1 MSSQANGFLSPCGRR
16 KSQFTR
22 ATSSCCLNNGKD
34 RVIDKSG
41 DSRSRER
48 GELQWEKL
56 SDDEKNIYLA
66 HKTACMVRTEH
77 VILVYKDGCKID
89 KLPIRTYCNHF
100 TRDNFLCV

>member
-1 MSSQANGFLSPCGRR
+1 MLRRGVPLQSFIYSVRHFGGVMSSQANGFLSPCGRR

-41 DSRSRER
+41 DSRARER

-77 VILVYKDGCKID
+77 L
-89 KLPIRTYCNHF
+89 
-100 TRDNFLCV
+100 